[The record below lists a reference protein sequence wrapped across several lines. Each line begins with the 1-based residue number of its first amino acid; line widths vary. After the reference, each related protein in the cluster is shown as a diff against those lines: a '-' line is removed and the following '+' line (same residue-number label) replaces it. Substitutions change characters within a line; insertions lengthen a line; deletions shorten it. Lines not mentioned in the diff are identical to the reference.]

1 MKYDDVYLYSRDI
14 DWFCIIGGVFCHVA
28 SAGGLLPDVVNDK
41 EKLRDIQKRVFDMD
55 YIFRNDEIYIN
66 REYLYQ
72 RFGNNLE
79 SREAYLSSFIQM
91 SRKGFV
97 SLDRT
102 NVMDITDQTYH
113 VVCFPNYYFEHQ
125 HLVHQPEWI
134 TELNLL
140 DLPQTDGRILENSL
154 FNIHLLI
161 FFNKQNP

>member
-1 MKYDDVYLYSRDI
+1 MKFDEAYLYSRDL

-28 SAGGLLPDVVNDK
+28 SAGGLLPDVVNDR

-55 YIFRNDEIYIN
+55 YAIGNEEIGFN
-66 REYLYQ
+66 NEFLYQ
-72 RFGNNLE
+72 RFGNDIE

-113 VVCFPNYYFEHQ
+113 VVCYPRR
-125 HLVHQPEWI
+125 I
-134 TELNLL
+134 IELNLL
-140 DLPQTDGRILENSL
+140 DLPQTDGDISHNQLT
-154 FNIHLLI
+154 NIHLLD
-161 FFNKQNP
+161 FFK

>member
-1 MKYDDVYLYSRDI
+1 MKYDEAYLYSRDI

-28 SAGGLLPDVVNDK
+28 SAGGLLPDVINDR

-55 YIFRNDEIYIN
+55 YAIGNEEIGFN
-66 REYLYQ
+66 NEFLYQ
-72 RFGNNLE
+72 RFGNDIE

-113 VVCFPNYYFEHQ
+113 VVCYPRR
-125 HLVHQPEWI
+125 I
-134 TELNLL
+134 IELNLL
-140 DLPQTDGRILENSL
+140 DLPQTDGYNLDNRLT
-154 FNIHLLI
+154 NIHLLD
-161 FFNKQNP
+161 FFE

>member
-1 MKYDDVYLYSRDI
+1 MKFDEAYLYSRDI

-28 SAGGLLPDVVNDK
+28 SAGGLLPDVVNDR

-55 YIFRNDEIYIN
+55 YAIGNEEIGFN
-66 REYLYQ
+66 NEFLYQ
-72 RFGNNLE
+72 RFGNDIG

-113 VVCFPNYYFEHQ
+113 VVCYPRR
-125 HLVHQPEWI
+125 I
-134 TELNLL
+134 IELNLL
-140 DLPQTDGRILENSL
+140 DLPQTDGDISHNQLT
-154 FNIHLLI
+154 NIHLLD
-161 FFNKQNP
+161 FFK

>member
-1 MKYDDVYLYSRDI
+1 MKFDEAYLYSRDI

-28 SAGGLLPDVVNDK
+28 SAGGLLPDVVNDR

-55 YIFRNDEIYIN
+55 YAIGNEEIGFN
-66 REYLYQ
+66 NEFLYQ
-72 RFGNNLE
+72 RFGNDIE

-113 VVCFPNYYFEHQ
+113 VVCYPRR
-125 HLVHQPEWI
+125 I
-134 TELNLL
+134 IELNLL
-140 DLPQTDGRILENSL
+140 DLPQTDGDISHNQLT
-154 FNIHLLI
+154 NIHLLD
-161 FFNKQNP
+161 FFM

>member
-1 MKYDDVYLYSRDI
+1 MKFDEAYLYSRDI

-28 SAGGLLPDVVNDK
+28 SAGGLLPDVVNDR

-55 YIFRNDEIYIN
+55 YAIGNEEIWFN
-66 REYLYQ
+66 NEFLYQ
-72 RFGNNLE
+72 RFGNDIE

-113 VVCFPNYYFEHQ
+113 VVCYPRR
-125 HLVHQPEWI
+125 I
-134 TELNLL
+134 IELNLL
-140 DLPQTDGRILENSL
+140 DLPQTDGDISHNQLT
-154 FNIHLLI
+154 NIHLLD
-161 FFNKQNP
+161 FFK

>member
-1 MKYDDVYLYSRDI
+1 MKFDEAYLYSRDI

-28 SAGGLLPDVVNDK
+28 SAGGLLPDVVNDR

-55 YIFRNDEIYIN
+55 YAIGNEEIGFN
-66 REYLYQ
+66 NEFLYQ
-72 RFGNNLE
+72 RFGNDIE

-113 VVCFPNYYFEHQ
+113 VVCYPRR
-125 HLVHQPEWI
+125 I
-134 TELNLL
+134 IELNLL
-140 DLPQTDGRILENSL
+140 DLPQTDGDISHNQLT
-154 FNIHLLI
+154 NIHLLD
-161 FFNKQNP
+161 FFK